1 MTTTSTC
8 IICGRTTPG
17 PDRPYCSFGCAAKDG
32 VSIQQLLAESLA
44 KLGATARKPAPLP
57 PASTVPPP
65 TSLPA
70 VTRSPIGEAAPPTEN
85 VFSEGDIARDGIA
98 WRDAGVRNDH
108 LTRYL
113 LRAGDTMILAG
124 YGAGLRVERD
134 ALIITEGRTHHPQQ
148 PLTYRLHRGLHNV
161 SRIVCLDPQGSLS
174 FAAATWCRDESITVT
189 LLGRDGERLATLTPN
204 EAADAALR
212 RCQYLAHER
221 GTAVPIVRE
230 LLRRKFAA
238 HLETIMAVHTHL
250 LEADRAMD
258 MLRTAIFWFSLETPP
273 PWLSTIDQLRTYEG
287 RAAAAYFSC
296 WRSFRVR
303 WARGDVKKIPPH
315 WQFFDGRSSPV
326 TARGLPRHA
335 IDPVNAALNY
345 AYGILESG
353 VRQALTSQGFDV
365 ACGFLHAD
373 LKGRDS
379 LVYDVMEPLRGMVDG
394 LVLRFLSE
402 HVLHYGD
409 ITRVN
414 DGSCRLHPQLAR
426 VVVAACKLPQETID
440 QQATWLRETL
450 LASRGGG
457 EQAEQ

>member
-1 MTTTSTC
+1 MS
-8 IICGRTTPG
+8 
-17 PDRPYCSFGCAAKDG
+17 Y
-32 VSIQQLLAESLA
+32 
-44 KLGATARKPAPLP
+44 
-57 PASTVPPP
+57 
-65 TSLPA
+65 
-70 VTRSPIGEAAPPTEN
+70 
-85 VFSEGDIARDGIA
+85 EGDITKDSAA
-98 WRDAGVRNDH
+98 WRESGNRNDH

-134 ALIITEGRTHHPQQ
+134 ALIVTEGRTHHPHQ
-148 PLTYRLHRGLHNV
+148 PLTFQLHRGLHNV

-174 FAAATWCRDESITVT
+174 FAAAKWCRDEAITVT
-189 LLGRDGERLATLTPN
+189 LLSCDGELLATLTPS
-204 EAADAALR
+204 ESADAALR

-230 LLRRKFAA
+230 LLRRKFTAQ
-238 HLETIMAVHTHL
+238 LDTVMAVHTHL

-258 MLRTAIFWFSLETPP
+258 MLRTAVSWFSLQTPP
-273 PWLSTIDQLRTYEG
+273 PWLSTIDQLRSYEG

-315 WQFFDGRSSPV
+315 WQFFDGRSSPI

-335 IDPVNAALNY
+335 IDPVNACLNY
-345 AYGILESG
+345 AYGVLESG

-394 LVLRFLSE
+394 LVLRFLSA
-402 HVLHYGD
+402 HTLHYGD
-409 ITRVN
+409 LTRVH

-426 VVVAACKLPQETID
+426 AVVAACKLPQETIE
-440 QQATWLRETL
+440 QQATWLRETVL
-450 LASRGGG
+450 SAQGG
-457 EQAEQ
+457 EAGAK